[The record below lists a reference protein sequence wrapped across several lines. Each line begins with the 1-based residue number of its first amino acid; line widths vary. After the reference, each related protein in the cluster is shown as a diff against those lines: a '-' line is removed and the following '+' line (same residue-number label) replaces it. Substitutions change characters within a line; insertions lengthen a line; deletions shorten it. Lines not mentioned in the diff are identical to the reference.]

1 MRPCTPHN
9 LHSPAQAIETAA
21 LVASLPA
28 TEYSER
34 GRAKKEKQTGG
45 KLYNFVF
52 FKMGIVGNSLFF
64 FNPLMLEIGNQHFG
78 LIREEGSFSCTK

>member
-1 MRPCTPHN
+1 MVFSPQRLRIGVRAHPVRPCTPHN

-52 FKMGIVGNSLFF
+52 FKMSVL
-64 FNPLMLEIGNQHFG
+64 
-78 LIREEGSFSCTK
+78 LIRIRN